1 MFCDR
6 RSYLCGIAIGC
17 LSSADDQVRAADH
30 LDPLCERIRGGK
42 HIGSCKFSVREY
54 HRIVSTHR
62 ISIAHHFLCLR
73 RSHRQYRYG
82 SSHFFTDLKGCLQR
96 KQIVRIRPGLPGH
109 SFHGTGF
116 RVNIYFGTG
125 RYLFHTYYDFHTFY
139 FFLYFLTSTL

>member
-6 RSYLCGIAIGC
+6 RSYLGGIAIGC
-17 LSSADDQVRAADH
+17 LSSADDQIRSADH
-30 LDPLCERIRGGK
+30 LNPLRQRVRGGK
-42 HIGSCKFSVREY
+42 HIGSREFSVGEDDRIVGS
-54 HRIVSTHR
+54 HRIG
-62 ISIAHHFLCLR
+62 IAHHFLCLR

-96 KQIVRIRPGLPGH
+96 EQIVRIRPGLPGH

-139 FFLYFLTSTL
+139 FFLYFLASTL